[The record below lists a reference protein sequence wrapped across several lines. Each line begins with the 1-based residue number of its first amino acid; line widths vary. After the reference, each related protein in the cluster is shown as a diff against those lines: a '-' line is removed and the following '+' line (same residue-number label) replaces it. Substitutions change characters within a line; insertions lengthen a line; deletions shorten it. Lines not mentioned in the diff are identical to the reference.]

1 MSLSFFFFFFFNDTA
16 TTEIYT
22 LSLHDALPISVCLPA
37 NRALRR
43 TVDCYCGLNPRWEDG
58 TIVVRARR
66 SGLSCR
72 SSGFGVLAA
81 AGDAV
86 VPELNLY
93 CRAFPVAERDRR
105 ARGRDRL
112 MRRAI
117 LAGVLLALI
126 GVPLWAYWPRPRL
139 ADGVRADRIVVHKAS
154 RTLELY
160 RGSQLLRS
168 YPLAL

>member
-1 MSLSFFFFFFFNDTA
+1 
-16 TTEIYT
+16 
-22 LSLHDALPISVCLPA
+22 
-37 NRALRR
+37 ALRR

-58 TIVVRARR
+58 AIVVRARR

-72 SSGFGVLAA
+72 SSGVGVLAA

-126 GVPLWAYWPRPRL
+126 GAPLWAHWPRPRL
-139 ADGVRADRIVVHKAS
+139 AAVERVRAGSSWFTGCATGGERSAGSVSRATGPPAAS
-154 RTLELY
+154 H
-160 RGSQLLRS
+160 
-168 YPLAL
+168 

>member
-1 MSLSFFFFFFFNDTA
+1 
-16 TTEIYT
+16 
-22 LSLHDALPISVCLPA
+22 
-37 NRALRR
+37 
-43 TVDCYCGLNPRWEDG
+43 
-58 TIVVRARR
+58 
-66 SGLSCR
+66 
-72 SSGFGVLAA
+72 
-81 AGDAV
+81 
-86 VPELNLY
+86 
-93 CRAFPVAERDRR
+93 
-105 ARGRDRL
+105 

-168 YPLAL
+168 YSVALGPHPVGRKEREGDGRTPEGRYIIDYRNPNSSFHRALHVSYPSARDAAAAYRRGVSPGGLIMVHGLRNGWGALGRFGITRDWTAGCIALTDRDIDEVWRAVADGTPILIEP

>member
-1 MSLSFFFFFFFNDTA
+1 MAAASTHLDATAMQFIENPPSAVLPERRDGLSQHCRDRVEAGVAAVLCAFRPTGRQGEPWIVN
-16 TTEIYT
+16 
-22 LSLHDALPISVCLPA
+22 
-37 NRALRR
+37 
-43 TVDCYCGLNPRWEDG
+43 CGLNPRWEDG

-105 ARGRDRL
+105 ARGCDRL

-117 LAGVLLALI
+117 LAGVLLA
-126 GVPLWAYWPRPRL
+126 R
-139 ADGVRADRIVVHKAS
+139 
-154 RTLELY
+154 
-160 RGSQLLRS
+160 
-168 YPLAL
+168 